1 MANATAVAIGL
12 NKNWPMPGIIAN
24 GDSTSSV
31 QQLATNSGMA
41 TSLAPK
47 NAASF
52 GLAPSPR

>member
-41 TSLAPK
+41 TSLAPRK
-47 NAASF
+47 AASE
-52 GLAPSPR
+52 GEAPRPK